1 MRRTLGII
9 LIVLSTSIIMLLGL
23 LIIFSV
29 IMNSL
34 IFDTTLVDSCRMGN
48 SRETVRLYY
57 TATILDASWSA
68 NYQARP
74 LAPNIHIVGVRTYP
88 EISQIECF
96 TDSVVIMFEDHREE
110 ISRQQF
116 LDSYV
121 YYRRSVRS
129 VEPQYHPSILDVVFD
144 WLTPFGW
151 FLPLI
156 LMLLIGRRLAGSGE
170 RGKKVLSVPALYNQD
185 DIP

>member
-1 MRRTLGII
+1 
-9 LIVLSTSIIMLLGL
+9 
-23 LIIFSV
+23 
-29 IMNSL
+29 
-34 IFDTTLVDSCRMGN
+34 
-48 SRETVRLYY
+48 
-57 TATILDASWSA
+57 
-68 NYQARP
+68 
-74 LAPNIHIVGVRTYP
+74 
-88 EISQIECF
+88 
-96 TDSVVIMFEDHREE
+96 MFEDHREE